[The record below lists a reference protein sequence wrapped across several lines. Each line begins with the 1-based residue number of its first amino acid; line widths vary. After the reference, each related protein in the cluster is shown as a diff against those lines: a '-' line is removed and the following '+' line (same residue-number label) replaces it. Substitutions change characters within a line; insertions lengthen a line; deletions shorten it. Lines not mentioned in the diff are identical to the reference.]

1 MFLQPLLQRK
11 NNTFYILWVCV
22 CNLMYPACNAQAP
35 CCHLWPVW
43 LDHIFPHYLINGRI
57 FGGERITE
65 HKMCFDLLHNISPK
79 DFSFWEEFS
88 QVLPQTYIRPLV
100 AYGRSCGLVP
110 KRKFSRQIFRKILK
124 ISWKYVKRVPICSMP
139 ADGRT
144 DRHDDAVAFRSFSS
158 RRNDKTKQQD
168 LHSKSKSNR

>member
-1 MFLQPLLQRK
+1 MFLQSLLQRK

-57 FGGERITE
+57 FGGEKSYWTQNVFWFAPKHFSERFLILRSIQPGVTTNVYTFSSNLPSFLWFITE
-65 HKMCFDLLHNISPK
+65 TQT
-79 DFSFWEEFS
+79 FS
-88 QVLPQTYIRPLV
+88 TD
-100 AYGRSCGLVP
+100 
-110 KRKFSRQIFRKILK
+110 FRKILK

-139 ADGRT
+139 AGGRT
-144 DRHDDAVAFRSFSS
+144 DRQTRRRCSFSQFLEQ
-158 RRNDKTKQQD
+158 T
-168 LHSKSKSNR
+168 